1 MDTKKSVL
9 KKLEKSKG
17 RPVSGSVIAMNL
29 GISRTA
35 VWKAICA
42 LRKEGHE
49 IEGGSGR
56 GYVLSEKSDKLSRE
70 GIETDLKY
78 DIEVLYL
85 ESVDSTNKEA
95 MRRAL
100 DEPTKTALIVS
111 NNQTQGKGRLG
122 RSFYSP
128 PDTGIY
134 MSFLFRPKFDVSKSV
149 IVTAASATAVC
160 RSIEKVTG
168 IKCSIKW
175 VNDIY
180 SRGQK
185 VSGILTEAVSG
196 FETGA
201 IEYLIVG
208 IGINCTT
215 VNFPKEAGD
224 FPGSLGS
231 PFPRN
236 ALIAEIAN
244 TFLPMLE
251 NMSPDVFIDYYR
263 DHSLVIGKNIKV
275 FPTGKYEDEESQG
288 IDAFVTGISSDGGL
302 MVRYPSG
309 KEDVLRSGEIT
320 VRPLDRW

>member
-1 MDTKKSVL
+1 M
-9 KKLEKSKG
+9 
-17 RPVSGSVIAMNL
+17 
-29 GISRTA
+29 
-35 VWKAICA
+35 
-42 LRKEGHE
+42 
-49 IEGGSGR
+49 
-56 GYVLSEKSDKLSRE
+56 LSDLKLSRE

-149 IVTAASATAVC
+149 IVTAAAATAVC

-215 VNFPKEAGD
+215 VNFPKEANVAHVPMTLASA
-224 FPGSLGS
+224 FCNCSYACTSSLR
-231 PFPRN
+231 FT
-236 ALIAEIAN
+236 ALG
-244 TFLPMLE
+244 
-251 NMSPDVFIDYYR
+251 R
-263 DHSLVIGKNIKV
+263 KIGRAHV
-275 FPTGKYEDEESQG
+275 
-288 IDAFVTGISSDGGL
+288 
-302 MVRYPSG
+302 
-309 KEDVLRSGEIT
+309 
-320 VRPLDRW
+320 